1 MVSRFKKQLEYYWFG
16 QDHEV
21 FITKDGQMFAH
32 GSNRFHEL
40 ASEPISVIEALTK
53 IEIDMN
59 EKTLAAGKLRIVPQE
74 KEKKKQIKRINTI
87 EGDQTPKSPS
97 DLITAFGS
105 RFEKAW
111 IKHNVSFF
119 KTNRV

>member
-1 MVSRFKKQLEYYWFG
+1 
-16 QDHEV
+16 
-21 FITKDGQMFAH
+21 MFAY

-40 ASEPISVIEALTK
+40 ASEQISQVDAVTK

-59 EKTLAAGKLRIVPQE
+59 EKSVGTGKLRLVPQE
-74 KEKKKQIKRINTI
+74 KEKKKQLKRINTI
-87 EGDQTPKSPS
+87 EGDQTPKNFNEQM
-97 DLITAFGS
+97 TAAGS

-111 IKHNVSFF
+111 IKNNVAFF